1 MVGPGA
7 GIAPFKAFADEK
19 DYVKKQQGEEDQ
31 YGPMTLYFGCKAR
44 NWDYLYKE
52 ELLKYHD
59 EKLIENYHVAFSRE
73 QEQKVY
79 VQDVLEKH
87 RENVIV
93 DIFEKEGAFY
103 ICG

>member
-19 DYVKKQQGEEDQ
+19 DFVKKQGIYLFICLKKGEFSNESVAGEEDQ

-52 ELLKYHD
+52 ELLRYHD

-73 QEQKVY
+73 QV
-79 VQDVLEKH
+79 
-87 RENVIV
+87 
-93 DIFEKEGAFY
+93 
-103 ICG
+103 